1 MLYCPK
7 REEINP
13 RDLGLGK
20 SQGEVRGS
28 NVFFINQI
36 SNIWQSQ
43 GEIFG
48 IFEVFNMNPDS
59 SVVRRQRL
67 RPKKKWS
74 SKKWT
79 LEKKKLS
86 ESGLET

>member
-20 SQGEVRGS
+20 VRGRCVDQMS
-28 NVFFINQI
+28 FFYK
-36 SNIWQSQ
+36 SNIKYLAKS

-48 IFEVFNMNPDS
+48 IFEVYNMNPDS
-59 SVVRRQRL
+59 RVVRRQRR

-79 LEKKKLS
+79 LEKKKLIENGRS
-86 ESGLET
+86 

>member
-20 SQGEVRGS
+20 SQGEVRGL
-28 NVFFINQI
+28 NIFFYE
-36 SNIWQSQ
+36 SNIKYLAKS

-59 SVVRRQRL
+59 SVVCRQRR

-79 LEKKKLS
+79 LEKKKLIENGRS
-86 ESGLET
+86 

>member
-28 NVFFINQI
+28 NVFYK
-36 SNIWQSQ
+36 SNIKYLAKS

-48 IFEVFNMNPDS
+48 IFEVINMNPDS
-59 SVVRRQRL
+59 SVVRRQRR